1 MNLNKTDF
9 RVQTALIGTAIFFLL
24 ITLIFIDTQLA
35 LIGMLTAWLMA
46 YCIFFMLIF
55 QTIMSVIHFKKTLD
69 WYYAVY
75 FVTVLIIFV
84 VAFYMISSRS
94 SIEPEYH
101 IWVILFLALVILS
114 NYYFAVKKYRYERK
128 ESE

>member
-114 NYYFAVKKYRYERK
+114 NYYFAVKKYRYKRK